1 MATFELKG
9 KYTDGTDWTAGTFE
23 VPTSLPNYVNLEKP
37 TSVSVNESGSEVTYS
52 GVAEFE
58 SGGAME
64 SGEFH
69 EVKESPLV
77 FLQVGTNTNAV
88 VGGTVL
94 MVNSWFNRTP
104 YLNEKCYF
112 ITTQP
117 DSTKVAWTGKCIQID
132 GDSCRFQV
140 FLVTQLG
147 GGAKKYLHRIKIYGI
162 ISNITYKITLNFVCG
177 RSSVFIISGDF
188 STYLHENGLDDVS
201 IPCNGY
207 MQNGNSDSTKMV
219 LQFFNEIKYA
229 TSVYNTIVASGYLI
243 NLENSIINEGSVT
256 GIPTNLGITD
266 NVIEL

>member
-94 MVNSWFNRTP
+94 MVNSWFNRKP

-117 DSTKVAWTGKCIQID
+117 GGTKVAWTGKCIQID

-147 GGAKKYLHRIKIYGI
+147 GGAKKYLHRIIIRTNGAFDVSFEI
-162 ISNITYKITLNFVCG
+162 ISTQSSIYTYSTLL
-177 RSSVFIISGDF
+177 SS
-188 STYLHENGLDDVS
+188 GLLNNVS
-201 IPCNGY
+201 IP
-207 MQNGNSDSTKMV
+207 
-219 LQFFNEIKYA
+219 
-229 TSVYNTIVASGYLI
+229 ASGAA
-243 NLENSIINEGSVT
+243 IITTEFRHVVYVTNPAGLGKLQILTFNGAESSYSVDEE
-256 GIPTNLGITD
+256 PTNFID
-266 NVIEL
+266 SVVEL